1 MNESLGISV
10 TNMCY
15 QCYALNELCPDC
27 LEAKEIRD
35 IQNAHQ
41 IVDEHSDYYFR
52 GYGAN
57 KTAVASAGSLG
68 EPSPLSSL
76 RDETS
81 GHDWVGSVIKLSNR
95 TKRYKIGASMT
106 DTTIREYLVIE
117 EIDGDHRDEF
127 LEPIANLTDRF
138 MDLETS
144 LTITHG
150 ETICTSCHLVCNK
163 HAVCPNCN

>member
-1 MNESLGISV
+1 MNEALGISV

-52 GYGAN
+52 GYGKN

-81 GHDWVGSVIKLSNR
+81 GHDWVGAVTRLLRPYRAVDGTIVNE
-95 TKRYKIGASMT
+95 RY
-106 DTTIREYLVIE
+106 
-117 EIDGDHRDEF
+117 EF
-127 LEPIANLTDRF
+127 LPLSVT
-138 MDLETS
+138 
-144 LTITHG
+144 
-150 ETICTSCHLVCNK
+150 
-163 HAVCPNCN
+163 